1 MVRSLIRRVFGPAG
15 KQAGGA
21 SNPAPE
27 PPPKDS
33 RERARSMVMGL
44 QDGGELQLAIHQP
57 LPHWFGDSG
66 IDDDRLASPCPDP
79 DDVVL
84 QDWQWL
90 DSVALTGVAH
100 R

>member
-1 MVRSLIRRVFGPAG
+1 MVRSLIRRVLGRQDVG
-15 KQAGGA
+15 V
-21 SNPAPE
+21 SNAPLE
-27 PPPKDS
+27 LPPSDS
-33 RERARSMVMGL
+33 RERARAMVMGL
-44 QDGGELQLAIHQP
+44 QDGGELHLAIHQP

-84 QDWQWL
+84 QARQWR
-90 DSVALTGVAH
+90 DSVALTGVGH